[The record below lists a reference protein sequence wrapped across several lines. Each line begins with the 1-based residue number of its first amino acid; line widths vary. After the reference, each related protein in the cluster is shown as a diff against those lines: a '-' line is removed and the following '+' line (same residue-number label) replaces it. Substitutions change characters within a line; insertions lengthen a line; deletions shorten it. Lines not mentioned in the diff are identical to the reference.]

1 MSALGTRDSQMIAR
15 SGAAN
20 MTREDTRFTS
30 RADNIKRTTIGFTGT
45 DTVYDTALSGA
56 FAGYGA
62 GDLVDVRGSP
72 ENSRTWRV
80 TSATPGTAVIA
91 ATGTITFTLNPSNN
105 ATITL
110 NGTVVTFK
118 TTAGASPEVEIGAN
132 LAATMTALLA
142 ILNASADAELVK
154 FTYAVDATTLFL
166 TAATAGEAGNSL
178 TIAASV
184 ATVSAATLAGGA
196 AQVDGAMVVTPAMV
210 TTEAAG
216 AAIQL
221 VRR

>member
-20 MTREDTRFTS
+20 MTREDTRFNS
-30 RADNIKRTTIGFTGT
+30 RADNIKRTTIGFTST
-45 DTVYDTALSGA
+45 ATIYDTALTGS

-62 GDLVDVRGSP
+62 GDLLEVRGSP
-72 ENSRTWRV
+72 LNSRTWRV
-80 TSATPGTAVIA
+80 TSATAGTAIIA
-91 ATGTITFTLNPSNN
+91 ATGSIVFTLNPSND
-105 ATITL
+105 ATITI

-118 TTAGASPEVEIGAN
+118 TSAGASPEVEIGAN
-132 LAATMTALLA
+132 LAATLVVLLA
-142 ILNASADAELVK
+142 ILNASVDTQLVK
-154 FTYAVDATTLFL
+154 FTYTVNATTLFL
-166 TAATAGEAGNSL
+166 TAVTAGTAGNSL

-184 ATVSAATLAGGA
+184 ATPSAATLTGGA
-196 AQVDGAMVVTPAMV
+196 AQVNGSMALTPAMV